1 MRPMPDTVALFS
13 YGTLQQPEVQRATC
27 GRALEGRPDT
37 LAGYMLAP
45 LAISSAEIV
54 ALSGKAVHT
63 IARRTGDPAHRLP
76 GIVFTITQGEL
87 EAIDRYEVDA
97 YARVEVEL
105 VSGARAFAYV
115 GPDLGSGTA
124 GQAQR

>member
-1 MRPMPDTVALFS
+1 MPHTLAFFS
-13 YGTLQQPEVQRATC
+13 YGTLRQPEVQRATC
-27 GRALEGRPDT
+27 GRELEGRADT
-37 LAGYMLAP
+37 LAGYVLAP
-45 LAISSAEIV
+45 LAISSAEVV

-63 IARRTGDPAHRLP
+63 IARRTGDPAHRICGL
-76 GIVFTITQGEL
+76 VFTVTPTEL

-115 GPDLGSGTA
+115 GRDLEAASGL
-124 GQAQR
+124 